1 MRVRWTKRARAQL
14 LEIFDFIAEERPL
27 TAERVVGRLRD
38 ATQGLARFPLRGRKV
53 PEFDNPAIRER
64 LVSPHRIIYTVQGD
78 DIFILAVY
86 DGRRLLPE
94 DPEDL

>member
-14 LEIFDFIAEERPL
+14 LEIFDSIAADRPL
-27 TAERVVGRLRD
+27 TAERVVGRLRS
-38 ATQGLARFPLRGRKV
+38 ATRALARQPLRGRKV
-53 PEFDNPAIRER
+53 PEFDNSAIRER
-64 LVSPHRIIYTVQGD
+64 LVSPYRIIYTVQAN

-86 DGRRLLPE
+86 HGRRLLPE